1 MMSMKWNEVSLYL
14 TTKGEVIVW
23 AGNEAEIC
31 GGWMDE
37 YGRWD
42 DNEIG
47 ESQTG
52 RIGLFKFELLSY
64 DKNSDMLK
72 VRRIET
78 PPKL

>member
-1 MMSMKWNEVSLYL
+1 MSMKWNEVSLYL

-37 YGRWD
+37 YGVWD
-42 DNEIG
+42 DNLVG
-47 ESQTG
+47 EGITG
-52 RIGLFKFELLSY
+52 CIGLFQFMVIDY
-64 DKNSDMLK
+64 DKNRDIFK

-78 PPKL
+78 PPKA